1 MEILYSY
8 KIYNMFSS
16 NHNRF
21 SKPTE
26 NKFGNVPHISRLN
39 LETLNATPLQPI
51 PEHVSNEW
59 DKLEISE
66 EEYYDNVVQPIPVLA
81 LELEKQI
88 SDIIEVDDDNIEDIP
103 IVENVG
109 ESNENELTFENIY
122 INNQDDNIE
131 FEEDAPKPK
140 RRSKNIVKSL
150 LKDFKPTFRKK
161 PTKKK

>member
-1 MEILYSY
+1 M
-8 KIYNMFSS
+8 
-16 NHNRF
+16 
-21 SKPTE
+21 
-26 NKFGNVPHISRLN
+26 
-39 LETLNATPLQPI
+39 
-51 PEHVSNEW
+51 
-59 DKLEISE
+59 SE

-81 LELEKQI
+81 LEIEKQI

-140 RRSKNIVKSL
+140 RRSRNIVKSL